1 MAYKTKYNPKNKSK
15 YIGNPTKIICRS
27 LWERRVCK
35 YLDENKNII
44 RWGSEEIAIPYYSP
58 VDKKVHRYYPDFI
71 VEKKTPNGVETL
83 IIEVKPKKQTMEP
96 ERKKKKK
103 STYIKE
109 CMTYLKKDYSI
120 ALMIDQRVSEGKRL
134 PFFNRNALTTTI
146 PAQIALKYKYDI
158 VPIYIVRKKNNEFEM
173 EVYTPINVSNLD
185 NSEKNKI
192 DISLKL
198 NNIIEEMIRKEPWQ
212 WIWTHN
218 RWK

>member
-109 CMTYLKKDYSI
+109 CMTYSVNESKWKAANKLCEEKGWNFVILTEDHI
-120 ALMIDQRVSEGKRL
+120 L
-134 PFFNRNALTTTI
+134 P
-146 PAQIALKYKYDI
+146 
-158 VPIYIVRKKNNEFEM
+158 
-173 EVYTPINVSNLD
+173 
-185 NSEKNKI
+185 
-192 DISLKL
+192 
-198 NNIIEEMIRKEPWQ
+198 
-212 WIWTHN
+212 
-218 RWK
+218 

>member
-1 MAYKTKYNPKNKSK
+1 VAYKTKYNPKNKSK

-109 CMTYLKKDYSI
+109 CMTYSVNESKWKAANKLCEEKGWNFVILTEDHI
-120 ALMIDQRVSEGKRL
+120 L
-134 PFFNRNALTTTI
+134 P
-146 PAQIALKYKYDI
+146 
-158 VPIYIVRKKNNEFEM
+158 
-173 EVYTPINVSNLD
+173 
-185 NSEKNKI
+185 
-192 DISLKL
+192 
-198 NNIIEEMIRKEPWQ
+198 
-212 WIWTHN
+212 
-218 RWK
+218 

>member
-1 MAYKTKYNPKNKSK
+1 VAYKTKYNPKNKSK

-58 VDKKVHRYYPDFI
+58 VDKKIHKYYPDFI
-71 VEKKTPNGVETL
+71 VEKKTQSGVETL

-109 CMTYLKKDYSI
+109 CMTYSVNESKWKAARKVCKEKGWNFIILTEDHI
-120 ALMIDQRVSEGKRL
+120 L
-134 PFFNRNALTTTI
+134 P
-146 PAQIALKYKYDI
+146 
-158 VPIYIVRKKNNEFEM
+158 
-173 EVYTPINVSNLD
+173 
-185 NSEKNKI
+185 
-192 DISLKL
+192 
-198 NNIIEEMIRKEPWQ
+198 
-212 WIWTHN
+212 
-218 RWK
+218 